1 MSLLQRVHNVHLHTS
16 RSRLLV
22 RLCLVPPCCY
32 WFHAHFTSL
41 LRSIKSSRPGL
52 SQQVKKCL
60 HRQSS
65 RKSVLPKVMQPQE
78 GLPVRLLSEFAL
90 NSFQCCRTDNAIKN
104 RWNSTL
110 KRKLALGEITG
121 VSHPC
126 AKAKAPRSESEE
138 ADAPVLKKARSS
150 SNSPMRSRSF
160 VSSHLSPHESV
171 HRILALQL
179 SRHV

>member
-1 MSLLQRVHNVHLHTS
+1 
-16 RSRLLV
+16 
-22 RLCLVPPCCY
+22 
-32 WFHAHFTSL
+32 
-41 LRSIKSSRPGL
+41 
-52 SQQVKKCL
+52 
-60 HRQSS
+60 
-65 RKSVLPKVMQPQE
+65 MQPQE
-78 GLPVRLLSEFAL
+78 GLPLRLLSEFAL
-90 NSFQCCRTDNAIKN
+90 NSFLCCRTDNAIKN

-126 AKAKAPRSESEE
+126 AKAKAPRSEPEE

-171 HRILALQL
+171 QRILALQL